1 MSEMQIQEHGGA
13 DQDIQYYLRILNR
26 YRWRILSL
34 AVVLTLLAT
43 VLTFTIAPT
52 YKATATLLIEAEKA
66 NVVSIEE
73 VYGIDSGRQEYFFT
87 QFEILKS
94 RRIAERVVDKLK
106 LATHRKFI
114 IEKSKSTS
122 PLDFVKQLFAI
133 NAGKQQTYTAEELHL
148 QTMRT
153 VVDEYMHRLSIA
165 PVRNTQLVKISFE
178 AASPKLSALI
188 VNTHA
193 EVYIESHLESQL
205 MMTERASTWLN
216 ERLAV
221 LKQKLDDSEDKLL
234 AYQNQEEL
242 VDIDGVKSIE
252 ARELQE
258 LNQQLSTARQQLKQ
272 SENIFNLIQ
281 KNQGSLDSL
290 IALPDVLNH
299 ALILKVSEAVQTSKT
314 KISEL
319 KGVYGPKH
327 PIMIAAQLELS
338 SAEDNLAGQVSL
350 LVSGISNEYKKLS
363 VDVKNLEL
371 AIKEKGTH
379 YRELSRLDSRQQ
391 ELKREVATN
400 QQLYDAFF
408 TRFKET
414 KEVGEFESANARII
428 DPAIA
433 PIVPHSPKKK
443 VIVGVTFI
451 MSVLLGIGLVFVY
464 EYLNDGIRSVEDI
477 EQQLKQR
484 MLGLLPKQKKLK
496 NSTLPLRHYFDKNQH
511 AFSESIRTLRTS
523 LLLTNIN
530 NNVKVVSVTSSV
542 PGEGKTTVSINLA
555 FALGQLEK
563 VLLIDADMR
572 RPSVAK
578 RFDLPAY
585 QEGLSNVLSGTHRL
599 EECVV
604 SDEESGIDV
613 LTAGTL
619 TTTPQEL
626 LASQA
631 LADFIEKTQAQ
642 YDRIV
647 IDTAPTQ
654 AVSDA
659 IIITQQADS
668 LIYVVKADSTRQ
680 RVIKQ
685 GLSRLGAMAGR
696 IDGIVLNQ
704 VDLDKA
710 AKYGE
715 YHGYYDQY
723 GYNTEHEQKTEQAQ
737 RAS

>member
-1 MSEMQIQEHGGA
+1 MSEIQVHEHSSA
-13 DQDIQYYLRILNR
+13 DQDIQYYLRILTR
-26 YRWRILSL
+26 YRWRIFSL
-34 AVVLTLLAT
+34 AFVLTLLAT
-43 VLTFTIAPT
+43 VLTFTIVPT
-52 YKATATLLIEAEKA
+52 YKATATLLVEAEKA

-94 RRIAERVVDKLK
+94 RRIAQRVVEKLK
-106 LATHRKFI
+106 LATHQEFI
-114 IEKSKSTS
+114 VDEDDDFS
-122 PLDFVKQLFAI
+122 PVSVVKQLLAV
-133 NAGKQQTYTAEELHL
+133 NVGKQQSYTVDELH
-148 QTMRT
+148 QKTMRA
-153 VVDEYMHRLSIA
+153 VVDEYMSRLSIA

-221 LKQKLDDSEDKLL
+221 LKQKLDDSEDNLL

-258 LNQQLSTARQQLKQ
+258 LNQQLSVARQKLQQ

-281 KNQGSLDSL
+281 RNQGSLDSL

-299 ALILKVSEAVQTSKT
+299 ALIIKVSEAVQNSKT

-338 SAEDNLAGQVSL
+338 SAEDNLASQVSL

-363 VDVKNLEL
+363 VDVQNLEI
-371 AIKEKGTH
+371 AIKDKGTH

-391 ELKREVATN
+391 ELKREVASN

-433 PIVPHSPKKK
+433 PIVPYSPKKK

-451 MSVLLGIGLVFVY
+451 MSILLGMGLAFVY

-496 NSTLPLRHYFDKNQH
+496 SDVLPLRHYFDKEQH

-523 LLLTNIN
+523 LLLTNID

-631 LADFIEKTQAQ
+631 LADFIKKAREQ

-668 LIYVVKADSTRQ
+668 LIYVVKAESTRQ

-723 GYNTEHEQKTEQAQ
+723 GYNTEQAQ
-737 RAS
+737 KAS